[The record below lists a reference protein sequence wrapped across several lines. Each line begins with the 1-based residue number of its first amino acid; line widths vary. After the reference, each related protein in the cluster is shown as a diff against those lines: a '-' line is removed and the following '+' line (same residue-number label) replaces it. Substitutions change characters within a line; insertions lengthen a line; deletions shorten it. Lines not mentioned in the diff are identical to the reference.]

1 MKKTFIFAFALLASL
16 LALSS
21 CNKKSDSEKDDDAN
35 KTKIV
40 LEIDESDLGHPVTN
54 ADAKSA
60 ANAIRNRLRG
70 LDLKNLKVTTGD
82 SKHIVVTTTDS
93 ENIESAIDLAQRS
106 TYVAFCP
113 TFFKSDINF
122 KPVLYYIDSIGTDPQ
137 AQAARKLITNEG
149 NGYGILGY
157 VKSEAEFDVI
167 ASFFERPEVRI
178 LLPEDLHFGRS
189 YKKSGHDGYE
199 VYMLNCP
206 SDHYNMLFA
215 TDISSV
221 EVGDDP
227 QLGSVINMQFN
238 DEASREWEKITRRNL
253 GRLIAI
259 VMDNEVICAPFVSD
273 VIFGGKTQIASN
285 FTRKEAMAMA
295 AEIKNGSFNARLK
308 VVSVDRPK

>member
-1 MKKTFIFAFALLASL
+1 M
-16 LALSS
+16 
-21 CNKKSDSEKDDDAN
+21 
-35 KTKIV
+35 
-40 LEIDESDLGHPVTN
+40 
-54 ADAKSA
+54 
-60 ANAIRNRLRG
+60 
-70 LDLKNLKVTTGD
+70 
-82 SKHIVVTTTDS
+82 TTTDT
-93 ENIESAIDLAQRS
+93 ENIERAIDLAQRS

-113 TFFKSDINF
+113 TFKKYEIDF
-122 KPVLYYIDSIGTDPQ
+122 KPILHYIDSIGNDPQ
-137 AQAARKLITNEG
+137 ARAARKLITNEEKIPG
-149 NGYGILGY
+149 LLGF
-157 VKSEAEFDVI
+157 VRTEAEFDEI

-238 DEASREWEKITRRNL
+238 DEASREWEKITHRNL
-253 GRLIAI
+253 GRTIAI
-259 VMDNEVICAPFVSD
+259 VMDSEVICAPFVGD
-273 VIFGGKTQIASN
+273 VIFGGKSQISN
-285 FTRKEAMAMA
+285 SFTRKDAQSIA
-295 AEIKNGSFNARLK
+295 AKIKNGSFNARLK